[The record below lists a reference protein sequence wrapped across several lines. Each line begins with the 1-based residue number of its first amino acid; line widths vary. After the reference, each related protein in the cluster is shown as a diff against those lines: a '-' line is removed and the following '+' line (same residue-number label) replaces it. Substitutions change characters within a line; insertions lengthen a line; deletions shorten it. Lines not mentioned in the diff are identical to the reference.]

1 MRFLASFLSEK
12 LTSPFMLLM
21 IPRTSA
27 SAQYH
32 FTGVVTLNGILVLVS
47 GAKTRFNKEKS
58 RNLAAFSILKKVEC
72 FSQLMG
78 MEKPSWDRNLWGNA
92 TDFKR
97 HLLDKNQVDA
107 LSQNPIWRQNRFV
120 SVIIKTIATFWCK
133 VMSTANN
140 EIMPFALV
148 QSSTQSYREIGLD
161 GTFHF
166 IWEWIL

>member
-1 MRFLASFLSEK
+1 
-12 LTSPFMLLM
+12 MLLM
-21 IPRTSA
+21 IPWTSA

-32 FTGVVTLNGILVLVS
+32 FTGVVILNGIPILVS

-58 RNLAAFSILKKVEC
+58 RNLAAFNILKKVEC

-78 MEKPSWDRNLWGNA
+78 MEKTILRQKLMRECYWFWKAFSWQEPSGC
-92 TDFKR
+92 
-97 HLLDKNQVDA
+97 LDA
-107 LSQNPIWRQNRFV
+107 ISQNPIWRQNRFV

-161 GTFHF
+161 GTFRF
-166 IWEWIL
+166 I